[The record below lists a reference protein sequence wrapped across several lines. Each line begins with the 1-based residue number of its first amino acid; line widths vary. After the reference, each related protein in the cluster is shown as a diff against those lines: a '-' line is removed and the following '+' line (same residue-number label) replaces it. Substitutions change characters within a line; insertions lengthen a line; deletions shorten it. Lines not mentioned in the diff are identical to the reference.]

1 MRYCAH
7 DLGDMPENHTKE
19 LINLYGIN
27 NDDAAI
33 NTDGITTFSGDGVSS
48 FFAFVYLVASPGLV
62 V

>member
-27 NDDAAI
+27 NDDAAAI
-33 NTDGITTFSGDGVSS
+33 NTDGITTFSGDRVQ
-48 FFAFVYLVASPGLV
+48 AFLHLFI
-62 V
+62 